1 MNYIVKIDFQ
11 PEFEISSDELI
22 RRITENRI
30 PSTTLARRIDS
41 DIWKP
46 LNKYPEFLYLIP
58 PPLPTMQNNEKQKA
72 ETLVSNKNKSQI
84 PNYFLPVGRISGSIF
99 FFRNIINIFALGLIA
114 HITKTL
120 PDSIQEVVFFIP
132 ALLYIYLGIVTSIK
146 RLHDWNITGWLSPLV
161 LIPVIPLLFWLI
173 PGNKNSNRFGEKL
186 NGVWRNL
193 FTA

>member
-46 LNKYPEFLYLIP
+46 LNKYPEFLYLTP
-58 PPLPTMQNNEKQKA
+58 PPLPTMQNNEKHKA
-72 ETLVSNKNKSQI
+72 ETLVSTQSKSKI
-84 PNYFLPVGRISGSIF
+84 PNYFLPTGRISGSIF
-99 FFRNIINIFALGLIA
+99 FFRSIINILTLGIIINLIR
-114 HITKTL
+114 TL
-120 PDSIQEVVFFIP
+120 PEAFHLFSSIP
-132 ALLYIYLGIVTSIK
+132 TLLCIYLVIVTSSK

-161 LIPVIPLLFWLI
+161 FIPFIPLLFWLI
-173 PGNKNSNRFGEKL
+173 PGNKNSNRFGERL

>member
-22 RRITENRI
+22 RRVKENRI
-30 PSTTLARRIDS
+30 PSTALARRIDS

-46 LNKYPEFLYLIP
+46 LTKYPEFLYLIP
-58 PPLPTMQNNEKQKA
+58 PPLPTMNNNEKQKA
-72 ETLVSNKNKSQI
+72 ETLVLNQNKSQI

-99 FFRNIINIFALGLIA
+99 FFRNLINFLALGLLANVI
-114 HITKTL
+114 ILL
-120 PDSIQEVVFFIP
+120 PEELHVFAVIP
-132 ALLYIYLGIVTSIK
+132 ILFYIYLVIVTSSK

-161 LIPVIPLLFWLI
+161 FIPFIPLLFWLI

>member
-22 RRITENRI
+22 RRVKENRI
-30 PSTTLARRIDS
+30 PSTALARRIDS

-58 PPLPTMQNNEKQKA
+58 PPLPTMYDNEKQKA
-72 ETLVSNKNKSQI
+72 EILVPNQNKSQI
-84 PNYFLPVGRISGSIF
+84 PTYFLPVGRINGSIF
-99 FFRNIINIFALGLIA
+99 FFRNIINIFSLGCVLLIIDLLPQTI
-114 HITKTL
+114 HI
-120 PDSIQEVVFFIP
+120 IGIIP
-132 ALLYIYLGIVTSIK
+132 ILFYIYLVIVTSSK

-161 LIPVIPLLFWLI
+161 FIPFMPLLFWLI
-173 PGNKNSNRFGEKL
+173 PGNKNSNRFGDRL

>member
-30 PSTTLARRIDS
+30 PSTALARRIDS

-58 PPLPTMQNNEKQKA
+58 PPLPTMHNNEKQKA
-72 ETLVSNKNKSQI
+72 ETLVSNQNKSQI

-99 FFRNIINIFALGLIA
+99 FFRNIINFLALGLLANVIISLPEALHIIA
-114 HITKTL
+114 
-120 PDSIQEVVFFIP
+120 VIP
-132 ALLYIYLGIVTSIK
+132 VLFYIYLVIVIFK
-146 RLHDWNITGWLSPLV
+146 HNCC
-161 LIPVIPLLFWLI
+161 
-173 PGNKNSNRFGEKL
+173 
-186 NGVWRNL
+186 
-193 FTA
+193 